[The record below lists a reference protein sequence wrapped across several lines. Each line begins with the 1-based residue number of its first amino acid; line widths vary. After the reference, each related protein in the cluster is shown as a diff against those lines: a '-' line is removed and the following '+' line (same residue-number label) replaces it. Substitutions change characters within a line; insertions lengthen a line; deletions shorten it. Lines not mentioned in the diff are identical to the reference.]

1 MVSQIHESDSRITH
15 EPVVALAAHD
25 VRKSYRVGQHDVEIL
40 HGASLTVHTGH
51 HAAILAG
58 CNFFDQRMAHAAVDS
73 LYHNIRHFL
82 FPFKKGPQQVATGR
96 SA

>member
-1 MVSQIHESDSRITH
+1 MRTAPVSYTH
-15 EPVVALAAHD
+15 L
-25 VRKSYRVGQHDVEIL
+25 
-40 HGASLTVHTGH
+40 
-51 HAAILAG
+51 
-58 CNFFDQRMAHAAVDS
+58 DS